1 MRHRRGLVSHHAWV
15 GEDDEAGAQQRDVD
29 RLLAFSDAVFAIAI
43 TLLVLSIVV
52 PKVPDKDLGDALRSL
67 RPQLLTYAISFA
79 VIGRYWIAHHTMYRT
94 LRRVDPA
101 LLWINLVLLGFIALL
116 PAPTQVLGDYGNTT
130 LGTVVYAV
138 ALCAVGSVSVLTQW
152 YVNHARLTA
161 PVPAN
166 RMKADLI
173 GGAVVIG
180 VFGLSIP
187 IAVASPTFAKVAWLL
202 IIPLGIIANRKAES
216 NR

>member
-1 MRHRRGLVSHHAWV
+1 MGHHACV

-52 PKVPDKDLGDALRSL
+52 PKVPDKELGQALRDL

-79 VIGRYWIAHHTMYRT
+79 VIGRYWIAHHQMYRS
-94 LRRVDPA
+94 LRRVDVP
-101 LLWINLVLLGFIALL
+101 LLWINLALLGFIALL

-138 ALCAVGSVSVLTQW
+138 SLCAVGSVSMLTQW
-152 YVNHARLTA
+152 YVHHAELT
-161 PVPAN
+161 PPIPASGV
-166 RMKADLI
+166 KAELI
-173 GGAVVIG
+173 GGAVVVA

-187 IAVASPTFAKVAWLL
+187 IALASPTLAKVAWLL
-202 IIPLGIIANRKAES
+202 IIPLGIVANRQANTTS
-216 NR
+216 